1 MSYGISATMR
11 VVRTGSL
18 LAKDPSG
25 ARRRPTKDSQT
36 KKGNMRGKDR
46 IATVPKKVERVLEN
60 K

>member
-1 MSYGISATMR
+1 MR
-11 VVRTGSL
+11 VVRTGSP
-18 LAKDPSG
+18 LAMDPAG

-46 IATVPKKVERVLEN
+46 ISTVPKKVERVLEN